1 MWDLSSDQGSKL
13 CPAFEA
19 QSLNHWTA
27 REVQTVC
34 TFMCLF
40 CYCKSKGKG
49 LEKYTTKQL

>member
-40 CYCKSKGKG
+40 CFCKSKGKG